1 MFILVCIIEQLT
13 RDRVSCSVCLWCH
26 TDRSNGGKRR
36 EDMKATGDERMSLL
50 FKLLFSM
57 LHINIYINAAL
68 SSMRLGTS

>member
-1 MFILVCIIEQLT
+1 
-13 RDRVSCSVCLWCH
+13 
-26 TDRSNGGKRR
+26 
-36 EDMKATGDERMSLL
+36 MKATGDERMSLL